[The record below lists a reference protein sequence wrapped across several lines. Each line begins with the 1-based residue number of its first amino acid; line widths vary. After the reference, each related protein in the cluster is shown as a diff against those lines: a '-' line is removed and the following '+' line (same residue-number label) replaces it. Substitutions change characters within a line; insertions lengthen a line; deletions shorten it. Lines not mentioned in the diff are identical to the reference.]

1 MTQNTI
7 KIQDSFKIAV
17 RLPVTIFILCCY
29 CMAIAF
35 AAPEQDL
42 NRAVEGVAGEIFEK
56 LPKDSS
62 SDSSKSSPID
72 RGKLE
77 RDEAG
82 VALIPLNVAEPNLKT
97 VGRVLTSLLAS
108 QLKEKVGDTFIGPE
122 HLDWRQYPT
131 DGSLLTPEQVKQYG
145 KSLACQWLITGQI
158 TGLDLVVN
166 LNLFLWE
173 VKTGYLR
180 YVTKRQLSPAAA
192 LAGLY
197 TTVQA
202 THLPWSRNGQPY
214 FLKWQS
220 TPDIDYFALAIEVS
234 DPDGDGFNEVLIADE
249 KRVKVLKWSGVD
261 FWKHLDLLETQ
272 YGTDE
277 TPVLARHRRVM
288 LAADRNEDD
297 RDEVYIGIPPD
308 LTRRLEWRENG
319 EATTF
324 AEDSVLLAQVRE
336 DPGTGSEGR
345 LIFGE
350 TDANQLTYRGQA
362 TSCWVWRMGK
372 IHLKHPCPLP
382 VDYHSIATR
391 VIPID
396 RFTSEVAIIDL
407 EGHLQIYHIDNNT
420 TRLLWQTPPI
430 FGEGIAVGDL
440 NGDGTPEIVGTVK
453 DLPSPLELSD
463 QFIILEQKGELY
475 VEGWR
480 SPLLD
485 GQIIDMK
492 IADADN
498 DDLSELIVCLRNQ
511 KGSQIQFYTANR

>member
-7 KIQDSFKIAV
+7 ETQNSLKIVA
-17 RLPVTIFILCCY
+17 RLPITASILLCC
-29 CMAIAF
+29 CIAIAF
-35 AAPEQDL
+35 AAPERDL
-42 NRAVEGVAGEIFEK
+42 NRAVEGIADEMFAK

-62 SDSSKSSPID
+62 N
-72 RGKLE
+72 L
-77 RDEAG
+77 G
-82 VALIPLNVAEPNLKT
+82 VALIPLNVTEPNLKT
-97 VGRVLTSLLAS
+97 VSRVLTSLLAS

-131 DGSLLTPEQVKQYG
+131 DGSLLTPEQVKEYG
-145 KSLACQWLITGQI
+145 KSLACRWLITGRV

-197 TTVQA
+197 TTVQV
-202 THLPWSRNGQPY
+202 TNLQPY

-234 DPDGDGFNEVLIADE
+234 DPDGDGFNEMLVADE
-249 KRVKVLKWSGVD
+249 KRVKVLKWNGVD
-261 FWKHLDLLETQ
+261 FWKHLHLAETQ

-277 TPVLARHRRVM
+277 TPVLARHRRIM
-288 LAADRNEDD
+288 LSTDRNEDD
-297 RDEVYIGIPPD
+297 RDEIYIGIPPD
-308 LTRRLEWRENG
+308 LTQRVEWG
-319 EATTF
+319 EDGKATTVV
-324 AEDSVLLAQVRE
+324 EESIYLAQGGERMV
-336 DPGTGSEGR
+336 
-345 LIFGE
+345 FGE
-350 TDANQLTYRGQA
+350 TDANQLMYRGQS

-391 VIPID
+391 VIAID
-396 RFTSEVAIIDL
+396 RFTSEVAVIDL

-420 TRLLWQTPPI
+420 TRLSWQTPPI

-440 NGDGTPEIVGTVK
+440 NRDGTPEIVGTVK
-453 DLPSPLELSD
+453 DLPSTLELSD
-463 QFIILEQKGELY
+463 QFIILEKKGDLY

-485 GQIIDMK
+485 GQIVDMK

-498 DDLSELIVCLRNQ
+498 DDLPELIICLRSQ
-511 KGSQIQFYTANR
+511 KGSQIQFYTVTE